1 MQSNEHLPIGYR
13 IGGHYE
19 IVKILGQGGFGIV
32 YLVKDIHR
40 LDAPFVI
47 KELFSKDFSYR
58 YRDGRSVYNRA
69 EAKNIFNKIKAD
81 IISEVNILRNIRNIN
96 IVEAYGYF
104 EENNTIYSVM
114 EFIDG
119 IDLNRYLKNRDPFT
133 QDEAKELL
141 LQISNGIK
149 EIHSLNIL
157 HRDLKPSNIMRTKN
171 GIYKIIDFTTNKTYT
186 DNKITTITAF
196 QSPIYTPPELSG
208 TKRSVIGKFSD
219 IYSIGM
225 TICRTLAED
234 EEIFPNITD
243 RLIDDSEFQ
252 SILQKLPI
260 EDSFR
265 AVLRKMTTI
274 NPEDRYQS
282 LEDVERDLN
291 KKSDIDNRVVTEVE
305 LNDIDEPK
313 PPKTRRRRDKNIKK
327 DNTSSP
333 IFIIFGVLSSILLG
347 SLGWYTYNLIDK
359 KDKKTETI
367 KESGAVARSDVSIPF
382 HRPSPKSQDIPT
394 PKPTVVYTDTP
405 TIEDILN
412 EDDDIEIIETPTPKA
427 ETPIIKHPK
436 IKEDNP
442 SQDDKDSKIEIVYQ
456 PTSKPTPP
464 PTKRVSLGI
473 PVDNRNSH
481 LGHFVQSGNEF
492 NRQNIQNFLN
502 QLIIVSEGNNI
513 YKILNFYDT
522 HVDIYFSLRN
532 VTHKDIY
539 EDKVRYHKR
548 WVHREYGLIDF
559 KIIRVFKRDGKEY
572 CDIEKTENYRV
583 VSANGRVASG
593 ISKVFIRLKKTS
605 LGFKIKSI
613 YSIK

>member
-58 YRDGRSVYNRA
+58 YRDGRSVYNKA
-69 EAKNIFNKIKAD
+69 EARNIFEKIKAD
-81 IISEVNILRNIRNIN
+81 IISEVNILRKIRNRN

-119 IDLNRYLKNRDPFT
+119 IDLNKFLKNRPPFT
-133 QDEAKELL
+133 QDEAKDLL

-157 HRDLKPSNIMRTKN
+157 HRDLKPSNIMRTRD
-171 GIYKIIDFTTNKTYT
+171 GVYKIIDFTTNKTYV
-186 DNKITTITAF
+186 DNKMTTVTAF

-208 TKRSVIGKFSD
+208 TKRSIIGKFSD

-252 SILQKLPI
+252 NILKKLPI
-260 EDSFR
+260 ESKFR
-265 AVLRKMTTI
+265 AVLKKMTAI

-282 LEDVERDLN
+282 LEDVEIDLLDRGERE
-291 KKSDIDNRVVTEVE
+291 DIKERREESRPRVRVKREREETTS
-305 LNDIDEPK
+305 N
-313 PPKTRRRRDKNIKK
+313 
-327 DNTSSP
+327 SSP
-333 IFIIFGVLSSILLG
+333 MFAIFGVVLSILLG
-347 SLGWYTYNLIDK
+347 SLGWYAYNLIGK
-359 KDKKTETI
+359 KDKRETQQQNRTT
-367 KESGAVARSDVSIPF
+367 AVAKSDVEIPF
-382 HRPSPKSQDIPT
+382 HRPTQDNKREEESQT
-394 PKPTVVYTDTP
+394 PQPTVVETTTP
-405 TIEDILN
+405 TIEDIL
-412 EDDDIEIIETPTPKA
+412 EDDDDIEIVETPTP
-427 ETPIIKHPK
+427 TPIETTPTPTPQIQTTPTTQPTKNS
-436 IKEDNP
+436 D
-442 SQDDKDSKIEIVYQ
+442 IEIVYQ
-456 PTSKPTPP
+456 PTPP
-464 PTKRVSLGI
+464 PTPKRHISLGI
-473 PVDNRNSH
+473 PVQTQDNR
-481 LGHFVQSGNEF
+481 LGHLVQSGTEF

-502 QLIIVSEGNNI
+502 QIIVASEENNI
-513 YKILNFYDT
+513 DKLLSFYDT
-522 HVDIYFSLRN
+522 SVDRYFSLRN
-532 VTHKDIY
+532 ATHRDIY
-539 EDKVRYHKR
+539 RDKIRYSRK

-559 KIIRVFKRDGKEY
+559 QILRRFTKNGVEY
-572 CDIEKTENYRV
+572 CDIEKKGNYKVISSR
-583 VSANGRVASG
+583 GRVASG
-593 ISKVFIRLKKTS
+593 ISRVFMRLKKTPY
-605 LGFKIKSI
+605 GFKIKSI

>member
-40 LDAPFVI
+40 LDALFVI

-58 YRDGRSVYNRA
+58 YRDGRSVYNKA
-69 EAKNIFNKIKAD
+69 EARNIFEKIKAD
-81 IISEVNILRNIRNIN
+81 IISEVNILRKIRNKN

-119 IDLNRYLKNRDPFT
+119 IDLNKFLKNRPPFT
-133 QDEAKELL
+133 QEEAKDLL

-157 HRDLKPSNIMRTKN
+157 HRDIKPSNIMRTRD
-171 GIYKIIDFTTNKTYT
+171 GVYKIIDFTTNKTYV
-186 DNKITTITAF
+186 DNKMTTVTAF

-208 TKRSVIGKFSD
+208 TKRSIIGKFSD

-252 SILQKLPI
+252 NILKNLPI
-260 EDSFR
+260 DNKFR
-265 AVLRKMTTI
+265 AVLKKMTAI

-282 LEDVERDLN
+282 LEEVEKDLLGKKRVDRTKERD
-291 KKSDIDNRVVTEVE
+291 KEENRPRVRV
-305 LNDIDEPK
+305 
-313 PPKTRRRRDKNIKK
+313 KK
-327 DNTSSP
+327 DRKETKSNSSP
-333 IFIIFGVLSSILLG
+333 MFAIFGVVLSILVG
-347 SLGWYTYNLIDK
+347 SLGWYAYTLINK
-359 KDKKTETI
+359 KEKKTQQQNGTT
-367 KESGAVARSDVSIPF
+367 AVAKTDVEIPF
-382 HRPSPKSQDIPT
+382 HRPTKDDVKEVPT
-394 PKPTVVYTDTP
+394 PRPTVVETNTP
-405 TIEDILN
+405 TIEDILE
-412 EDDDIEIIETPTPKA
+412 EDDDIEIIDTPTPTPSPKLIPTQTPPIIDQTPIPTPTPKP
-427 ETPIIKHPK
+427 T
-436 IKEDNP
+436 N
-442 SQDDKDSKIEIVYQ
+442 SNIEIVYQ
-456 PTSKPTPP
+456 PTPRPTP
-464 PTKRVSLGI
+464 KRHISLGI
-473 PVDNRNSH
+473 PVQTQNNR
-481 LGHFVQSGNEF
+481 LGHLVQSGTEF

-502 QLIIVSEGNNI
+502 QIIIASEENDI
-513 YKILNFYDT
+513 DKILSFYDT
-522 HVDIYFSLRN
+522 HVDRYFSLRN
-532 VTHKDIY
+532 VTHRDIY
-539 EDKVRYHKR
+539 RDKVRYSRK

-559 KIIRVFKRDGKEY
+559 KILRKFTQNGVEY
-572 CDIEKTENYRV
+572 CDIEKTGNYRV
-583 VSANGRVASG
+583 VSSRGRVASG
-593 ISKVFIRLKKTS
+593 ISKVFMRLKKTPY
-605 LGFKIKSI
+605 GFKIKSI